1 MTAREFWQRR
11 PAAERR
17 TLATGAGAAALLLFI
32 AFAWL
37 PLERAR
43 ARLEREVPQLRATVA
58 ALDRDA
64 AEVKRLR
71 AMPPVAKDAGAPL
84 AALAAGSVPVP
95 PGTRLTLVD
104 PRHVRLAGDDAS
116 FGALLEWLSATAPGQ
131 GLQVEAAR
139 IEALAA
145 PGRVRV
151 DLTLS
156 RP

>member
-1 MTAREFWQRR
+1 MTARDLWQRR
-11 PAAERR
+11 SPGERR
-17 TLATGAGAAALLLFI
+17 ALAFGAGAAALLIFV
-32 AFAWL
+32 AFVWL

-43 ARLEREVPQLRATVA
+43 ARLEREVPELRATIA
-58 ALDRDA
+58 ELDRDA

-71 AMPPVAKDAGAPL
+71 SMPAVAKDAGTPL
-84 AALAAGSVPVP
+84 AALAAGSVAVP

-116 FGALLEWLSATAPGQ
+116 FGAILDWLGSTAPAQ
-131 GLQVEAAR
+131 GLRVEGAR

-145 PGRVRV
+145 PGRVRA
-151 DLTLS
+151 DLTLA

>member
-1 MTAREFWQRR
+1 M
-11 PAAERR
+11 
-17 TLATGAGAAALLLFI
+17 LAIGAGAAALLLFI

-43 ARLEREVPQLRATVA
+43 ARLEREVPELRATVA

-64 AEVKRLR
+64 AEVGRLR
-71 AMPPVAKDAGAPL
+71 SMPPVAKDAGAPL
-84 AALAAGSVPVP
+84 AALASGSIPVP

-104 PRHVRLAGDDAS
+104 PGHVRLAGEDAS
-116 FGALLEWLSATAPGQ
+116 FGALLEWLSATAPAQ
-131 GLQVEAAR
+131 GLHVEAAR

-145 PGRVRV
+145 PGRVRA